1 MTRRLTI
8 AFIAGLSLS
17 GCAISQSTADVAI
30 NYNRSFAQTR
40 NEMLLLNVLRA
51 SAREP
56 LQFSTMGQVQGP
68 VGNGGEI
75 SIPITN
81 LIGGKDIISPT
92 LKLTDAVN
100 PNVSIIPLTNK
111 EFAAGI
117 LSPIKL
123 ETIQLFTHSGWDANF
138 LLPLVIG
145 GVICPGKEG
154 EDRELLL
161 NSGEYLELNQAKTA
175 MTMSPLHLA
184 FRRFF
189 FKSAKKFAVS
199 TKASKDETVR
209 MLTLADKEALTALK
223 DGIGPKYIVEAV
235 TEGAEG
241 QMNVKIRG
249 AETQV
254 VQGFAFEELCDN
266 RKAQLPENRT
276 QTFISAGSEKGV
288 PGYVESQGAAEGG
301 SKKGTVE
308 GSVVFRSVAS
318 IIHYLGES
326 HRVRFDRRA
335 SDLDGIV
342 YLNTRD
348 EEKTLFR
355 IEWGLHRGRD
365 VTETRFHDT
374 QFFIRQLDLRD
385 SEHDD
390 RTLKTLSFLDQLIAL
405 QTSEST
411 VRGAQAIIALPQ

>member
-1 MTRRLTI
+1 MRGSVLL
-8 AFIAGLSLS
+8 AVSALLLG

-75 SIPITN
+75 SLPFTN
-81 LIGGKDIISPT
+81 LIGGKDILSPT
-92 LKLTDAVN
+92 LKITDAVN

-138 LLPLVIG
+138 LLPLVVG
-145 GVICPGKEG
+145 GVICPGREG
-154 EDRELLL
+154 EDREVLL
-161 NSGEYLELNQAKTA
+161 NSGEYLRLNETKTE
-175 MTMSPLHLA
+175 MGVSPLHLA

-189 FKSAKKFAVS
+189 FESAKKFAVT
-199 TKASKDETVR
+199 TKPSKDDTER
-209 MLTLADKEALTALK
+209 ELTLADKDALAALK
-223 DGIGPKYIVEAV
+223 DGIGSKYIVETV
-235 TEGAEG
+235 SEGADG

-249 AETQV
+249 AETPV
-254 VQGFAFEELCDN
+254 VKGFAFDELCDN
-266 RKAQLPENRT
+266 SKAQLPANWTRT
-276 QTFISAGSEKGV
+276 FMSAGSEKGV
-288 PGYVESQGAAEGG
+288 PGYVEGEADTDDET
-301 SKKGTVE
+301 KKGTIE

-335 SDLDGIV
+335 ADPDGLI
-342 YLNTRD
+342 YLNNRD
-348 EEKTLFR
+348 EPKTLFR
-355 IEWGLHRGRD
+355 IKWGLHRGRD

-374 QFFIRQLDLRD
+374 QFFIPQLDLRD

-405 QTSEST
+405 QTSESS